1 MFPARIRRHRV
12 LVQPKATISVEE
24 ALAEALRLCVGG
36 RRTILGIA
44 GAPGAG
50 KSTLADHVA
59 ARVGSRCR
67 VVPMDG
73 FHLAQAELVRLGRA
87 DRKGAVDTFDVAGYV
102 SLLRR
107 LRDPREEVVYA
118 PRFDRMLE
126 EPIGSAIPVEPEVE
140 LVVTEGNYLLLD
152 AGPWRAVA
160 PLLDRIWF
168 VVAPEEARLCRLIR
182 RHQAHGK
189 SLAAARAWAH
199 RSDQPNAEVVRRTRG
214 RADQVVLARGEQI

>member
-24 ALAEALRLCVGG
+24 ALAEALRLCVDG
-36 RRTILGIA
+36 RRTLLGIA

-50 KSTLADHVA
+50 KSTLADRVA
-59 ARVGSRCR
+59 ARIGSRCR

-87 DRKGAVDTFDVAGYV
+87 GRKGAVDTFDVAGYV

-107 LRDPREEVVYA
+107 LRDPQKEVVYA
-118 PRFDRMLE
+118 PRFDRTLE

-160 PLLDRIWF
+160 PLLDRSWF
-168 VVAPEEARLCRLIR
+168 VVAPEEARLRRLIG
-182 RHQAHGK
+182 RHEAHGK
-189 SLAAARAWAH
+189 SPAAAHAWAH
-199 RSDQPNAEVVRRTRG
+199 GTDRRNAELAARTMA
-214 RADQVVLARGEQI
+214 RADQIVLAHSQQI